1 MQLLKELM
9 MITEGKTNK
18 PLTIPQTKP
27 RGKQVHDVLRSK
39 KGGRMKSASD
49 YDRNAVKRDT
59 RNALSEAEEGYFWY
73 DVSWERKNHGGS
85 GPEETLHHDDGVLKA
100 GTKEEAIAK
109 VKKSY
114 ENSGYNL
121 QVRVGAA
128 TKAEFDNH
136 MRD

>member
-18 PLTIPQTKP
+18 PLTIPQSKP

-49 YDRNAVKRDT
+49 YDRNAMKRDT

-73 DVSWERKNHGGS
+73 EIQWDEKNYSGE
-85 GPEETLHHDDGVLKA
+85 GPESTMHHDRGVIKA
-100 GTKEEAIAK
+100 SSKEEAIKKA
-109 VKKSY
+109 KSY
-114 ENSGYNL
+114 CPEKVCN
-121 QVRVGAA
+121 VRVGPA
-128 TKAEFDNH
+128 TKAEYDKDH
-136 MRD
+136 E